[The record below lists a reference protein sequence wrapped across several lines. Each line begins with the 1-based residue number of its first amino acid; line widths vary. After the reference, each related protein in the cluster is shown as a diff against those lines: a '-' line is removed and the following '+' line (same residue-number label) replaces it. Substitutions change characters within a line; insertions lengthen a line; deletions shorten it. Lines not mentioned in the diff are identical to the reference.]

1 VTTEIVILLQLV
13 MSGLIV
19 LLLDELLQKG
29 WGLGSG
35 ISLFIAAGVAATI
48 WWDAVAPM
56 GPMADGRYLGAV
68 IAFGQGL
75 VSRANIASIFSRAQG
90 LPDMVAFLTTL
101 GVFAIIIYFNGM
113 RVEIPVSYARYRGF
127 RGKFPLKLFYVSN
140 IPVIFAAALFGN
152 IYFITQI
159 LWQRYNSS
167 NTSFWWNILGTFT
180 TVNNQYQPS
189 GGLVY
194 YVEPPTSLQLTIQEP
209 LRALIY
215 AILLV
220 LACVF
225 FAVTWVEVGGMDAK
239 TVSQQLLD
247 SGMQIEGFR
256 RSEVPIRQVLQRYI
270 PTVTILG
277 ALIIGVIAAGANF
290 LGAFGSG
297 TGILLTVGIIEQY
310 YQILVQERITELY
323 PAARGFLGE

>member
-1 VTTEIVILLQLV
+1 
-13 MSGLIV
+13 
-19 LLLDELLQKG
+19 
-29 WGLGSG
+29 
-35 ISLFIAAGVAATI
+35 
-48 WWDAVAPM
+48 
-56 GPMADGRYLGAV
+56 MADGRYLGAV
-68 IAFGQGL
+68 IAFVQGGFAFFARQQ
-75 VSRANIASIFSRAQG
+75 V

-101 GVFAIIIYFNGM
+101 GVFAIVIYFNGM

-152 IYFITQI
+152 IYFIAQI

-167 NTSFWWNILGTFT
+167 NTNFWFNLLGTFT
-180 TVNNQYQPS
+180 TQNNQYQPS

-194 YVEPPTSLQLTIQEP
+194 YVQPPTSLTLTMQEP

-215 AILLV
+215 SILLII
-220 LACVF
+220 ACIF
-225 FAVTWVEVGGMDAK
+225 FAVTWVEVGGMDSR
-239 TVSQQLLD
+239 TVSKQLLD

-256 RSEVPIRQVLQRYI
+256 RSEVPIRQVLDRYI

-277 ALIIGVIAAGANF
+277 ALLIGVIAAGANF

-310 YQILVQERITELY
+310 YQILVKEQITEMY